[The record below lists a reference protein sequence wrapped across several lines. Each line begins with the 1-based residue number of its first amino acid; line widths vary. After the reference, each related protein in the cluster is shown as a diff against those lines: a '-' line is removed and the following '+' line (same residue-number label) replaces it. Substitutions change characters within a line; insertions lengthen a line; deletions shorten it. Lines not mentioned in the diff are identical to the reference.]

1 LRPTILSMSVKGITR
16 YQRLIQNIANW
27 GEYVFHK
34 GERKKRSLEFTT
46 RPYPIR
52 FQVSQGVYP
61 VFKEIFMEDFYDI
74 DNLVKKLP
82 ANPVVIDVG
91 ANAGLFDVLLLSKI
105 NQAQMFAYEPMPANV
120 EVFQKTIESN
130 PALRLV
136 QLHQAAVTG
145 TEKEYIELFTE
156 DTTDNTVVS
165 SVFANFSGLN
175 NKKIRVEAK
184 SLTSIIEENKLRRVD
199 LLKLDCE
206 GSEYDIIYNT
216 DASVLQKVSIMVIE
230 VHQIDDDRYNLNALD
245 RYLSSIGYVNQYF
258 PVQEGSFYMQCV
270 RSKNVV

>member
-1 LRPTILSMSVKGITR
+1 MRPTILSMSVKGITR

-27 GEYVFHK
+27 QEYVFHK

-105 NQAQMFAYEPMPANV
+105 NQAQIFAYEPMPANV
-120 EVFQKTIESN
+120 EVFQKTIEYN
-130 PALRLV
+130 PAMRSL

-184 SLTSIIEENKLRRVD
+184 SLTSILEENKLSRVD

-245 RYLSSIGYVNQYF
+245 HYLSSIGYVNQYF

-270 RSKNVV
+270 RNKNVV